1 MWITGE
7 VRRAIVVHMF
17 DVGVFG
23 LIVSLLGWPCRY
35 FSGAHLRLGRGVA
48 SLRAS
53 QRGVLLVGPRFCF
66 AGMAERGV
74 SSVSSRFCSAASRLS
89 KVNLRSGNGFAP
101 PKKPAA
107 GQMLDRLE
115 LLIR

>member
-48 SLRAS
+48 SLRGVSAGRFYWLD
-53 QRGVLLVGPRFCF
+53 RGFVLLGWLSGAFHR
-66 AGMAERGV
+66 
-74 SSVSSRFCSAASRLS
+74 SAR
-89 KVNLRSGNGFAP
+89 GFA
-101 PKKPAA
+101 
-107 GQMLDRLE
+107 
-115 LLIR
+115 LLRVVSVR

>member
-1 MWITGE
+1 MQILQWGTF
-7 VRRAIVVHMF
+7 A
-17 DVGVFG
+17 
-23 LIVSLLGWPCRY
+23 
-35 FSGAHLRLGRGVA
+35 
-48 SLRAS
+48 
-53 QRGVLLVGPRFCF
+53 VGPRFCF

>member
-7 VRRAIVVHMF
+7 VRRAIAVHMF

-48 SLRAS
+48 SLR
-53 QRGVLLVGPRFCF
+53 
-66 AGMAERGV
+66 GV
-74 SSVSSRFCSAASRLS
+74 SAGRSIGWTAVLFCWD
-89 KVNLRSGNGFAP
+89 G
-101 PKKPAA
+101 
-107 GQMLDRLE
+107 
-115 LLIR
+115 

>member
-35 FSGAHLRLGRGVA
+35 FSGAHLALPRCG
-48 SLRAS
+48 AS

-74 SSVSSRFCSAASRLS
+74 SSVSSWFCSAASRLS
-89 KVNLRSGNGFAP
+89 KVNLRAGNGFAP

>member
-1 MWITGE
+1 MDSFGWVCKMWITGE

-48 SLRAS
+48 SLR
-53 QRGVLLVGPRFCF
+53 
-66 AGMAERGV
+66 GV
-74 SSVSSRFCSAASRLS
+74 SAGRFISWTAVLFCRD
-89 KVNLRSGNGFAP
+89 G
-101 PKKPAA
+101 
-107 GQMLDRLE
+107 
-115 LLIR
+115 

>member
-48 SLRAS
+48 SLRGVSAGRLS
-53 QRGVLLVGPRFCF
+53 GAFYWLDRGFVLLGWLSGAFHR
-66 AGMAERGV
+66 
-74 SSVSSRFCSAASRLS
+74 SAR
-89 KVNLRSGNGFAP
+89 GFA
-101 PKKPAA
+101 
-107 GQMLDRLE
+107 
-115 LLIR
+115 LLRVVSVR

>member
-23 LIVSLLGWPCRY
+23 LIVSLLGWPCSY

-48 SLRAS
+48 SLR
-53 QRGVLLVGPRFCF
+53 
-66 AGMAERGV
+66 GV
-74 SSVSSRFCSAASRLS
+74 SAGRFIGWTAVLFCWD
-89 KVNLRSGNGFAP
+89 G
-101 PKKPAA
+101 
-107 GQMLDRLE
+107 
-115 LLIR
+115 

>member
-35 FSGAHLRLGRGVA
+35 FSGGTFAVGPWRCLAAGRLSGAFYWLDRGF
-48 SLRAS
+48 
-53 QRGVLLVGPRFCF
+53 VLLGWLSGAFHR
-66 AGMAERGV
+66 
-74 SSVSSRFCSAASRLS
+74 SAR
-89 KVNLRSGNGFAP
+89 GFA
-101 PKKPAA
+101 
-107 GQMLDRLE
+107 
-115 LLIR
+115 LLRVVSVR

>member
-48 SLRAS
+48 SLR
-53 QRGVLLVGPRFCF
+53 
-66 AGMAERGV
+66 GV
-74 SSVSSRFCSAASRLS
+74 SAGRFIGWTAVLFCWD
-89 KVNLRSGNGFAP
+89 VNCAPEVGRGLLRVP
-101 PKKPAA
+101 
-107 GQMLDRLE
+107 D
-115 LLIR
+115 